1 MKYIRIDL
9 LGQISKRET
18 NNGGSYEYAGASGV
32 TFEEDYG
39 DIVLFYNSYSPF
51 LAGVSLYAAEG
62 APVAPEIVRI
72 YGEEGMSVRAGDEN
86 GLTLQMYKEFSN
98 APGTAVAF
106 TAEELSAS
114 EYEIEQGGEY
124 VTVESG
130 VVKVKAGYDASGMRE
145 VKIRVKLNGITSEV
159 IVVKIIIP
167 VKTVTISAEKTQI
180 EVGDTLK
187 LSGNGYARQRVAYR
201 CGLVYRGR

>member
-1 MKYIRIDL
+1 M
-9 LGQISKRET
+9 
-18 NNGGSYEYAGASGV
+18 
-32 TFEEDYG
+32 
-39 DIVLFYNSYSPF
+39 
-51 LAGVSLYAAEG
+51 
-62 APVAPEIVRI
+62 APEIVRI

-187 LSGNGYARQRVAYR
+187 LSATGLRPATRRLPLWIGISRKVKARFLPTERLPLPRPA
-201 CGLVYRGR
+201 